1 MKGNTCSES
10 RVTPWTYVL
19 DWSSEYG
26 DLEPPICVV
35 YAPDLAIARE
45 KAVVLVAEEY
55 IGKLP
60 QWVDLADVAEEIFP
74 IAAFRGDLVGLLGTA
89 DHVVLRERDEM
100 SSLEAALAAFR
111 RADQELKRRWDMAD
125 GCEGPPPHL
134 YHDRDDAAVEL
145 ARVVDDLFA
154 SAEARAD
161 DD

>member
-1 MKGNTCSES
+1 MRERACPEGRLTS
-10 RVTPWTYVL
+10 WTYVL

-35 YAPDLAIARE
+35 FAPDLATAGE
-45 KAVVLVAEEY
+45 KAIALAAKEY
-55 IGKLP
+55 VGKLP
-60 QWVDLADVAEEIFP
+60 QWVDLADTAEAIFP
-74 IAAFRGDLVGLLGTA
+74 IAAFRGDLVGLLGTT
-89 DHVVLRERDEM
+89 DHVVLREHDEM
-100 SSLEAALAAFR
+100 SGLEAALASFR
-111 RADQELKRRWDMAD
+111 RADQELKRHWDMAD